1 MKTSLGISLVNGSS
15 FTLLW
20 RYILNDDLFHLYGML
35 CEVIMPLDVLHPL
48 VELWILSESDGGSVV
63 TQHLNMIINF
73 RSKLEILKEILSHI
87 AS

>member
-1 MKTSLGISLVNGSS
+1 
-15 FTLLW
+15 
-20 RYILNDDLFHLYGML
+20 
-35 CEVIMPLDVLHPL
+35 MPLDVLHPL

-73 RSKLEILKEILSHI
+73 RSKLEILKEILRHI